1 MLLDRTSTAIV
12 TSTEAPVFTISGPN
26 AEGQAI
32 FLENLDTV
40 NYISYRVQTANSNV
54 PSAFTDLPSDSVAG
68 GVAGNYGCSGTLT
81 PINPSVITNR
91 VMVNVRTSASYLR
104 LVASSS
110 GGAQLN
116 YGIVTIGPSTSTTF
130 TNGTL

>member
-1 MLLDRTSTAIV
+1 MLLDRYSTATI

-26 AEGQAI
+26 AEGLAI

-54 PSAFTDLPSDSVAG
+54 PSAFVDLPSDSVAG
-68 GVAGNYGCSGTLT
+68 GVAGNFGCSGVLT
-81 PINPSVITNR
+81 PVNPSVITNR
-91 VMVNVRTSASYLR
+91 VMINVRTSASFLR
-104 LVASSS
+104 LLASSS
-110 GGAQLN
+110 GGALVN
-116 YGIVTIGPSTSTTF
+116 FGIVTICPSTSTNF

>member
-1 MLLDRTSTAIV
+1 MLLTRTSTTSV
-12 TSTEAPVFTISGPN
+12 SSTEAPVFTISGPN
-26 AEGQAI
+26 AEGQTI
-32 FLENLDTV
+32 FFENLDTV

-54 PSAFTDLPSDSVAG
+54 PEAFTDLPSDSVES
-68 GVAGNYGCSGTLT
+68 GVAGNYGCSGVLT
-81 PINPSVITNR
+81 PSNPSIITNR
-91 VMVNVRTSASYLR
+91 VMINVRTSASFLR
-104 LVASSS
+104 VLASSS

>member
-1 MLLDRTSTAIV
+1 MLLDRFSTATI
-12 TSTEAPVFTISGPN
+12 TSTENPVFTVSAPN
-26 AEGQAI
+26 AEGLAI

-68 GVAGNYGCSGTLT
+68 GVAGNFGCSGVLT

-91 VMVNVRTSASYLR
+91 VMINVRTSASFLR
-104 LVASSS
+104 LLASSS
-110 GGAQLN
+110 GGAQVN
-116 YGIVTIGPSTSTTF
+116 FGIVTIGPSTSTNF

>member
-1 MLLDRTSTAIV
+1 MLLDRTSTAVV

-26 AEGQAI
+26 AEGQTI

-54 PSAFTDLPSDSVAG
+54 PSVYVDLPSDSVEG
-68 GVAGNYGCSGTLT
+68 GVAGNFGCSGVLT
-81 PINPSVITNR
+81 PVNPSVITNR

-104 LVASSS
+104 LLASSS

-116 YGIVTIGPSTSTTF
+116 YGIVTIGPSTST
-130 TNGTL
+130 NY